1 MNTSPPQN
9 DATIQVVAERISS
22 LHEDVTYL
30 RNDMR
35 ESYKEMSE
43 AIKSLIR
50 LEEKQMTLYGSYEEL
65 KKSQTEQERRIDAL
79 EKQQPD
85 TQRVIAW
92 AYKAIW
98 GAAVTIAVFVA
109 KSVGIM

>member
-1 MNTSPPQN
+1 MNPPQN

-22 LHEDVTYL
+22 LHEDVTDL

-50 LEEKQMTLYGSYEEL
+50 LEEKQMTLYSSYEEL
-65 KKSQTEQERRIDAL
+65 KKSQADQEKRLDAL
-79 EKQQPD
+79 EKEQPE
-85 TQRVIAW
+85 TKRIVGY
-92 AYKAIW
+92 AYKAMW
-98 GAAVTIAVFVA
+98 AAVAAVAAFAA
-109 KSVGIM
+109 KALGLM

>member
-1 MNTSPPQN
+1 MNPSPPQN

-22 LHEDVTYL
+22 LHEDVTDL

-50 LEEKQMTLYGSYEEL
+50 LEEKQMTLYVSYEEL
-65 KKSQTEQERRIDAL
+65 KKSHVEQERRLDAL
-79 EKQQPD
+79 EKQQPE
-85 TQRVIAW
+85 TTRIISM

-98 GAAVTIAVFVA
+98 AAVAAVAGFVA
-109 KSVGIM
+109 KAVGLI